1 MQFICYIIY
10 SYSLNRY
17 YVGHTSD
24 FRERIKMH
32 NDGEFGGK
40 AFTSH
45 AKDWEEFLVIACSTV
60 ELAVYLELR
69 IKRMK
74 SRKYIENLKKYPDL
88 VDKIT
93 KEFDK

>member
-1 MQFICYIIY
+1 MMENLAAKPLHPMQR
-10 SYSLNRY
+10 N
-17 YVGHTSD
+17 
-24 FRERIKMH
+24 
-32 NDGEFGGK
+32 
-40 AFTSH
+40 
-45 AKDWEEFLVIACSTV
+45 WEEFLVIACSTV